1 LSDSLDLLTRV
12 ADEDRKSVE
21 YRLHTLVLE
30 IGGRVHARLAQLHIN
45 QAELA
50 RRMQVSRPMVTK
62 LLTGESNFQLR
73 TLLRLA
79 DALDMELTVDLAPEG
94 FRLPRFYVSRIAD
107 SLESYGS
114 GTTLGQGSAQ
124 SVLVSHKAE
133 IVSASG
139 TRNAAEYSIPYSAEV
154 A

>member
-1 LSDSLDLLTRV
+1 M
-12 ADEDRKSVE
+12 E

-50 RRMQVSRPMVTK
+50 RRMQVSRPMVSR

-79 DALDMELTVDLAPEG
+79 DALDLELTVDLAPEG
-94 FRLPRFYVSRIAD
+94 FRLPGFYISRATG
-107 SLESYGS
+107 SLGSYS
-114 GTTLGQGSAQ
+114 PRATLGQVSA
-124 SVLVSHKAE
+124 VPVFDPHKAE

-139 TRNAAEYSIPYSAEV
+139 SHDVAEYSVPFSMEV